1 MSQQRRVRRHMC
13 PASTIHQ
20 LGQSQIATW
29 TNTKLL
35 NPDVGHID
43 ITLDQ
48 VQVTN
53 HGRLGWNV
61 VFIRHTQFI
70 QRKQILYRQD
80 LCLQKDNPCGTLT
93 QQDKTSQSK
102 QTQCNSRRL
111 AGQTINEQQ
120 SLGKIANEVYSTLS
134 VTNLQ
139 TPPIG
144 IEDDPIPRKACFPV
158 PNIFSV
164 QRVNG
169 SSPCQPPSPRNLRT
183 SEKINRQNM
192 ERKIK
197 VQEHEASTKG
207 TTMSAYRMRIKEQE
221 EIRDKS
227 NPAAS
232 KKPSLNAIL
241 KEIPKF
247 KNHGTTNTQRQR
259 NPFKQTSNNS
269 HY

>member
-1 MSQQRRVRRHMC
+1 MHYMESL
-13 PASTIHQ
+13 Q
-20 LGQSQIATW
+20 LRNQDNVATKEGQKTYVPGFNDTSAGAKPDSHL
-29 TNTKLL
+29 NKHKLL

-120 SLGKIANEVYSTLS
+120 SLGKIANEAYSTLS

-197 VQEHEASTKG
+197 YKNV
-207 TTMSAYRMRIKEQE
+207 
-221 EIRDKS
+221 
-227 NPAAS
+227 
-232 KKPSLNAIL
+232 KPVPREL
-241 KEIPKF
+241 
-247 KNHGTTNTQRQR
+247 Q
-259 NPFKQTSNNS
+259 
-269 HY
+269 Y

>member
-1 MSQQRRVRRHMC
+1 MESLQFRNQDNV
-13 PASTIHQ
+13 TTKE
-20 LGQSQIATW
+20 GQKTYVPGFNDTSAGAKPDSHL
-29 TNTKLL
+29 NKHKLL

-120 SLGKIANEVYSTLS
+120 SLGKIANEAYSTLS

-183 SEKINRQNM
+183 SEKISRQNM

-197 VQEHEASTKG
+197 YKN
-207 TTMSAYRMRIKEQE
+207 M
-221 EIRDKS
+221 
-227 NPAAS
+227 
-232 KKPSLNAIL
+232 KPVPREL
-241 KEIPKF
+241 
-247 KNHGTTNTQRQR
+247 Q
-259 NPFKQTSNNS
+259 
-269 HY
+269 Y